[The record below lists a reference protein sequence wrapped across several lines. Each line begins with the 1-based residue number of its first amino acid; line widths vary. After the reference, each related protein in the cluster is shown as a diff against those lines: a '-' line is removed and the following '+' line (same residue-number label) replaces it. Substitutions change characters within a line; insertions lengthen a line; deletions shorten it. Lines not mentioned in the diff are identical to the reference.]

1 MSVVRYRFFVVLT
14 VRNGKKKLYASI
26 SVQNVAVTLIA
37 KGFAEETFLLAY
49 RNESLEAF
57 FSENFCLSLF
67 SQLKLINSVW
77 RFSGAF

>member
-1 MSVVRYRFFVVLT
+1 M
-14 VRNGKKKLYASI
+14 

-49 RNESLEAF
+49 RNESVELFF

-67 SQLKLINSVW
+67 SQFTLINSFW
-77 RFSGAF
+77 RFSRAF